1 MYYYKQHHKYVKK
14 PNHYLLVGPYDHWT
28 SQDKPMEYLRN
39 YKLDKTALLNFRYD
53 ITYQWFDYILKGKKK
68 PSVLKDKVNF
78 QVMNTN
84 TWMHK
89 PSLSAMTNDTLKF
102 HLSETKSD
110 EFYTLKSNSNSSKI
124 EMKVDF
130 KDRESM
136 NNTEYYPLP
145 LERDNINVKD
155 GLVFK
160 SEALKEDV
168 IMNGSFFGNL
178 EFVINKKDVDYSI
191 IMYQLTPENKYFHL
205 SYYIGRASFAGDI
218 ENRNLLTPNQTAQ
231 VSFDNSKLISKKL
244 IKGSRIVI
252 VVNVNKN
259 NNAQINYGTGKN
271 VNVENMKDAK
281 VPLKIRFTG
290 KSSIS
295 LPILKIEI

>member
-1 MYYYKQHHKYVKK
+1 VKK

-259 NNAQINYGTGKN
+259 NNAQINYGTGKD